1 MINFSLAYS
10 HTCRAVDSYTLPAP
24 RPGWHSK
31 VFENLSVNFGQFQN
45 ESHPVFSSEKKYIC
59 PFFLRS
65 QKKVTGL
72 SIWRHYLLTTTAEEF
87 FGRVLLPGY
96 PAFHW
101 PVPSMLDQAV
111 PWHQER
117 MSSLLSSLPLLRTQ
131 TGRQCCCSLGSH
143 AALTKVT
150 PETRGINALYSA
162 TFRLSTQIFN

>member
-45 ESHPVFSSEKKYIC
+45 ESHPVFSSEKKIHLSFLSKVPKEGHWLEHLEALSLDHHSRRIFWESSASRLPC
-59 PFFLRS
+59 LPLASPF
-65 QKKVTGL
+65 
-72 SIWRHYLLTTTAEEF
+72 
-87 FGRVLLPGY
+87 
-96 PAFHW
+96 
-101 PVPSMLDQAV
+101 MLDQAV
-111 PWHQER
+111 SWHQER

-162 TFRLSTQIFN
+162 PFRLSTQIFN